1 MGCVANSTGIDF
13 CTHAEDAGVRCLTG
27 KISEYIIMSSDKGCL
42 SIYYH
47 TYFLRMFHLWL
58 L

>member
-47 TYFLRMFHLWL
+47 TYFLRMFHL
-58 L
+58 